1 MQIDNN
7 VKNIV
12 KLTGTPKSIKK
23 AMSELI
29 IEDDRFVF
37 ESFSPLPDE
46 LLGTDP
52 TQKIIPDKDYEKV
65 LTSFKV
71 KMDSGDL
78 EVWES
83 VPVSYSTQKK
93 LISKYGYDN
102 WFDWSMNHWGTKF
115 GPYDTEL
122 ISDCE
127 FSFYTINAT
136 PHTAMVKMSNKYP
149 KIEFN
154 VRYADEDI
162 GYNVGEY
169 TLLNGETKTTKIPLS
184 DSISQFVQFSLDEG
198 ITKESF
204 IMAYNIIG
212 DDYHIKEMIYDLSD
226 KEINAIIDGT
236 DKYLKVILEVILEFE
251 LVDSE
256 YPLNINKFLLNSAV
270 KTEQYEYA
278 QKLKNNIDLL
288 IKK

>member
-1 MQIDNN
+1 MQIDNS
-7 VKNIV
+7 VKNII

-23 AMSELI
+23 AMGELI
-29 IEDDRFVF
+29 IQGDRFVF

-52 TQKIIPDKDYEKV
+52 IQKVVPDKDYEEV

-78 EVWES
+78 ENWES
-83 VPVSYSTQKK
+83 VPVSHSIHKK
-93 LISKYGYDN
+93 LILKYGYDN
-102 WFDWSMNHWGTKF
+102 WYDWSMNHWGTKF

-122 ISDCE
+122 ISDNE
-127 FSFYTINAT
+127 FSFYTTNAT
-136 PHTAMVKMSNKYP
+136 PHAAMVKMSSKYP

-169 TLLNGETKTTKIPLS
+169 TLLNGETIATEIPLP
-184 DSISQFVQFSLDEG
+184 DLVDNT

-204 IMAYNIIG
+204 IMAYNIIN
-212 DDYHIKEMIYDLSD
+212 DDYHVREMIYDLSD
-226 KEINAIIDGT
+226 KEIKASISGT
-236 DKYLKVILEVILEFE
+236 DKYLNVLLQVILELEFLDE
-251 LVDSE
+251 E

-270 KTEQYEYA
+270 NTEQYEYA
-278 QKLKNNIDLL
+278 AELKTLL
-288 IKK
+288 DTQVVGG